1 MGEKGDEI
9 ADYSY
14 NYKLGTQ
21 TVKSTSV
28 FYYGDTLRATDASV
42 TAEDAMVMSE
52 SYKTSDI
59 STINT
64 AMGTSNLLSK
74 TFYVGEKG
82 DEIADYSY
90 NYKLGTQ
97 TG

>member
-1 MGEKGDEI
+1 MIMSESYKTSDISTIDTAMGTSNIQSKTFYVGEKGDEI

-42 TAEDAMVMSE
+42 TARTPWSCRKAIRPQ
-52 SYKTSDI
+52 TSPR
-59 STINT
+59 
-64 AMGTSNLLSK
+64 
-74 TFYVGEKG
+74 
-82 DEIADYSY
+82 
-90 NYKLGTQ
+90 
-97 TG
+97 